1 MKNYLINLLFSLLGS
16 PSHRIYNVQYLFGAT
31 TFNHEARKKRWE
43 RALIRMWKDKDLLD
57 FLYYQA
63 EADKENVFQ
72 GKVSRDLSRGARIR
86 TLFLVFS
93 ARRAYQLSLK
103 NKRKD
108 GEGKGEVDK
117 DLKEAT
123 RVYKDLTDVDKDA

>member
-1 MKNYLINLLFSLLGS
+1 
-16 PSHRIYNVQYLFGAT
+16 
-31 TFNHEARKKRWE
+31 
-43 RALIRMWKDKDLLD
+43 MWKDKDLLD

-93 ARRAYQLSLK
+93 ARRAYEISRRGK
-103 NKRKD
+103 SKD
-108 GEGKGEVDK
+108 GDSRDGVEKE
-117 DLKEAT
+117 LKETT
-123 RVYKDLTDVDKDA
+123 RVYKDLTDIDKDG